1 MNLKILMNVK
11 VKGYFDQH
19 GLVTNNNV
27 CIKKDNQIPE
37 KRQVKEMRVL
47 TSPNE
52 AGRLNIL
59 NLKNEMVLIH
69 MMGSRQCQ

>member
-11 VKGYFDQH
+11 VKGYSDQH
-19 GLVTNNNV
+19 GFVTNNNL
-27 CIKKDNQIPE
+27 CIKKGNHIPE

-52 AGRLNIL
+52 AGKFFSEI
-59 NLKNEMVLIH
+59 
-69 MMGSRQCQ
+69 